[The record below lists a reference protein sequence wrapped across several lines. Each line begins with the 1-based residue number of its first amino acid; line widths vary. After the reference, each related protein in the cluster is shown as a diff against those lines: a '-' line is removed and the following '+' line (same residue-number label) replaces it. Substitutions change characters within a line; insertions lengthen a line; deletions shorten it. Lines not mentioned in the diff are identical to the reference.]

1 MRTVKRVALLVMAML
16 VCLTQVAFAA
26 NGNFSVY
33 TDGESSKGTYRNNAR
48 GEFLAEGAVE
58 ITNRQDGNIY
68 VNIYTMAY
76 RNVDRIFHTVSLDQ
90 LNENTGA
97 WIPMGSWDFEMTK
110 EEEPS
115 GLSMLSTSFT
125 LTGYEVN
132 KTYRLRGLHGV
143 EYNDEIEGCATETDG
158 VLITNS
164 PY

>member
-1 MRTVKRVALLVMAML
+1 MKRVKRVTLLVMALLICMS
-16 VCLTQVAFAA
+16 QVAFAST
-26 NGNFSVY
+26 GNLSVY
-33 TDGESSKGTYRNNAR
+33 TDGESSKGIYRNNAR

-68 VNIYTMAY
+68 ANIYTMAY

-90 LNENTGA
+90 LNERTGA
-97 WIPMGSWDFEMTK
+97 WEQLGSWDFEMTK
-110 EEEPS
+110 EEKPN

-143 EYNDEIEGCATETDG
+143 EYNDEIEACATETKG
-158 VLITNS
+158 VLITNNN
-164 PY
+164 

>member
-1 MRTVKRVALLVMAML
+1 MRNVKKVTLLVIAM
-16 VCLTQVAFAA
+16 VICMTQVAFATIGTT
-26 NGNFSVY
+26 NVY
-33 TDGESSKGTYRNNAR
+33 TDANSSKGVYCNNAR

-76 RNVDRIFHTVSLDQ
+76 RNVDRIFHTVTLDQ
-90 LNENTGA
+90 LNERTGA
-97 WIPMGSWDFEMTK
+97 WVQVDSWDFEMTK

-158 VLITNS
+158 VLITNNN
-164 PY
+164 